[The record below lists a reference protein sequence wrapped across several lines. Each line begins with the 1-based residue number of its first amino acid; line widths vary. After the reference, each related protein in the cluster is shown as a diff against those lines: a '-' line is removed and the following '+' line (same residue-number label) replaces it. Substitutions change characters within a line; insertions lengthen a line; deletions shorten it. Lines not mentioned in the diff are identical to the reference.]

1 MCVSCLGGY
10 VYTCDYIGIS
20 LFIASDSVN
29 CLQGQTVG
37 LLFFPWSQCLC
48 FDALWDLFNAAAFA
62 TFFFLHLVSRD
73 RPQQEIVV
81 PDTEASTILC
91 LQRKGTHFSVS
102 PVHQI

>member
-37 LLFFPWSQCLC
+37 LLFFPWS
-48 FDALWDLFNAAAFA
+48 
-62 TFFFLHLVSRD
+62 
-73 RPQQEIVV
+73 
-81 PDTEASTILC
+81 
-91 LQRKGTHFSVS
+91 
-102 PVHQI
+102 